1 MMEIKMT
8 DLSYSFNDNGEAVG
22 TSVSFSGNEGA
33 SFING
38 TINLNSED
46 LTDKQSFTDLP
57 MSEIANIARTKFAN
71 FTAMKDK

>member
-1 MMEIKMT
+1 MEIKMT
-8 DLSYSFNDNGEAVG
+8 DLNYSFNDSGEAVG

-38 TINLNSED
+38 TINLTSED

-71 FTAMKDK
+71 FTAMAGD